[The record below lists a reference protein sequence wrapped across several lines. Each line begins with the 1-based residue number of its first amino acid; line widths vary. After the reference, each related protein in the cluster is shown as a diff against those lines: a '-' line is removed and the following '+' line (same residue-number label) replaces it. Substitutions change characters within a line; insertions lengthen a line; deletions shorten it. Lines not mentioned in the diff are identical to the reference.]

1 MSATQTVALAG
12 IGDAIGGVFSDWLR
26 DAVAGMIQ
34 GLTEAVSALGT
45 WFMWIPAPTL
55 EGSGGEL
62 SPGERVVEYTSFL
75 VAAVGI
81 VATAFT
87 LILIVRRRDADGVI
101 DGINGIIRVILF
113 SGAGLGG
120 AYILVRLGDELAPW
134 LLRQISGGTFEDGL
148 GQLTGVDAAAAAGM
162 GTGVLVLLIVIL
174 PFAIIGGL
182 LSLVFVL
189 FSFGI
194 LPAIA
199 GMLPVVSASS
209 LTPKGHHALMKM
221 VGWIIALAAF
231 KPAAAIVYGVGIA
244 QVRMI
249 GGGNED
255 AGELVVQ
262 ALFGAVVLIAAG
274 IALPALVRLVVP
286 AAAAGSSGGGG
297 GNMLMGAM
305 LLATGAVTG
314 GATAVGAVG
323 AGAGAGAGGGVAAA
337 GGGGGVAA
345 TGASSG
351 LGAAGTAASTS
362 GGTAATTG
370 GGGAG
375 AAGGG
380 SGSTVSTSSGAGS
393 SSPSSSGSPTGGN
406 APSNSSA
413 PADGSPNG
421 AEQASPAGGT
431 DASGGDAQAPSGT
444 GRRADRA
451 SGLRAEGAAHM
462 RQQMNDAERAVE
474 QGEEL

>member
-1 MSATQTVALAG
+1 MSATQTIALSG
-12 IGDAIGGVFSDWLR
+12 IGDAVGNFFSDRLR

-45 WFMWIPAPTL
+45 WFMWIPAPAL

-62 SPGERVVEYTSFL
+62 TPGERVVEYTSFL

-87 LILIVRRRDADGVI
+87 LIAIVRRRDADGVI
-101 DGINGIIRVILF
+101 DGINGLIRVILF

-148 GQLTGVDAAAAAGM
+148 GQLTGVDAAAASGM
-162 GTGVLVLLIVIL
+162 GTGVLVLLVVIL

-182 LSLVFVL
+182 ISMVFVL

-199 GMLPVVSASS
+199 GMLPVASAAS
-209 LTPKGHHALMKM
+209 LTPKGYHALMKM
-221 VGWIIALAAF
+221 VGWIIALALF

-244 QVRMI
+244 AVRMI
-249 GGGNED
+249 GGGSED
-255 AGELVVQ
+255 AGDLVVQ

-286 AAAAGSSGGGG
+286 ATATGSGGGGG

-323 AGAGAGAGGGVAAA
+323 AGAGAGAGGGAAAA
-337 GGGGGVAA
+337 GGGGAAA

-351 LGAAGTAASTS
+351 LGAAGSAGSAGSGAA
-362 GGTAATTG
+362 AATG
-370 GGGAG
+370 GSGGGA
-375 AAGGG
+375 AG
-380 SGSTVSTSSGAGS
+380 SGAGSAASTSSGAGS
-393 SSPSSSGSPTGGN
+393 TSPSSSGSPTGGTT
-406 APSNSSA
+406 PSSSPA
-413 PADGSPNG
+413 PAGGSPNG
-421 AEQASPAGGT
+421 ADQAAPASGT
-431 DASGGDAQAPSGT
+431 DAPAGDAQAPSGT
-444 GRRADRA
+444 GRRADRS

-462 RQQMNDAERAVE
+462 RQQMNDAERAVD